1 MDLDRNV
8 IINVIIMLL
17 FNLTIISVLIY
28 KGTKNK

>member
-8 IINVIIMLL
+8 IINVKIML
-17 FNLTIISVLIY
+17 FYLTVINVLIY